1 MRYYKFNR
9 DRSMYAL
16 DKHIKSSRKLS
27 YLARKN
33 KIRILDSFHFDSQ
46 TWGAIHKAW
55 KGYVIAKGKNEPD
68 KLVYY
73 ARIIQKLERELGI
86 KVIEF
91 PDLNLE
97 AFEDNDS
104 ENIPENE
111 MTEEEQLQMLYEQD
125 RQLLDKYRKEGYE
138 DEE

>member
-1 MRYYKFNR
+1 MDPLQKR
-9 DRSMYAL
+9 
-16 DKHIKSSRKLS
+16 IKSTRKLS
-27 YLARKN
+27 YLARRN
-33 KIRILDSFHFDSQ
+33 KTRILDSFHFDSQ
-46 TWGAIHKAW
+46 TWGALHKAW

-73 ARIIQKLERELGI
+73 ARVIQKLERELGI

-111 MTEEEQLQMLYEQD
+111 KTEEEQLQMLYEQD
-125 RQLLDKYRKEGYE
+125 RQLLDRYREEGYE